1 MNERTSGVELREI
14 SAAIL
19 RGRIWIAAGAAV
31 GLLVG
36 AAVAFGIAP
45 RYEARTS
52 VLIQSETDNGISALS
67 KLSGLLGGMGGGL
80 SGSKLETEVA
90 IFQSRT
96 VIGEVVDSL
105 GLQVEVLEPA
115 AAAPLAL
122 FSAVRV
128 DARTEGH
135 EYSFER
141 AGNGYEVSGDG
152 FRGTA
157 VPGTAVRLPDAVLTL
172 AATGLPA
179 KFRIELM
186 DRESAVDKVEKA
198 LDLSTEQGDLVEVK
212 FRAKAPAVSA
222 GVLNGMVSTYLRR
235 RTTTDRGTNQHR
247 YEFLSEHVDSI
258 THQLM
263 RAEEALRQDQE
274 TSGVLDPE
282 VQGQT
287 ELERAMEVQA
297 ELEGTAVEARA
308 LEQIVARGRSGGHI
322 AARELAAYP
331 SLLKNPAVAD
341 QLSRLLEMETQRTK
355 LLGSV
360 RENDPQIG
368 TLNRMISE
376 ADSQLMLLA
385 ENYLSGLHRQEEGL
399 RRDLASYRSRLGV
412 LPAKAET
419 AYRRQREVKRLS
431 ETLIAIQSQL
441 VQAQLDAITEGGQVR
456 QVDVAVRPDRP
467 AFPNKPLSLFGG
479 LLGGIFFGIVGGVA
493 AGRRREVLH
502 EAWEVELA
510 TGVRAVDFNPRLPLG
525 YGEAGSG
532 QTLLIVPVGG
542 GDSSVGVGEQIARTA
557 ALQGENPV
565 LADLRGVG
573 VREGSLRAATPI
585 AVPALREGEESGERG
600 SLTVVKDGVA
610 RYPAAGSTSN
620 ATPRAILE
628 TLEERYTPVIAVLP
642 SMESPEAVGALRPG
656 RQVVLSAVA
665 GRVSRTELAATVAL
679 CRQMEVRPVGVVV
692 VPAGE
697 EGARA

>member
-1 MNERTSGVELREI
+1 MDERTSGVELREI
-14 SAAIL
+14 SAAL
-19 RGRIWIAAGAAV
+19 RRGRVWVAAGAAV

-122 FSAVRV
+122 FSAVHV
-128 DARTEGH
+128 DARTEGQ

-172 AATGLPA
+172 AETGVPA

-525 YGEAGSG
+525 YGEA
-532 QTLLIVPVGG
+532 
-542 GDSSVGVGEQIARTA
+542 SVGVGEQIARTA

-642 SMESPEAVGALRPG
+642 SMENPEAVGALRPG
-656 RQVVLSAVA
+656 RQVVLSAVS
-665 GRVSRTELAATVAL
+665 GRVSRTELTATVAL